1 MFSSLNNYLTENYR
15 NKIFHSV
22 PKNITTQIN
31 GEECKSA
38 PGFSRYVVSETGRI
52 YRIAASTN
60 KEKELLESK
69 NGKNYVRESKVQF
82 YGERIRGRWTQVGLI
97 KDNGKFSTAS
107 AEKLICDAFNLWP
120 KGKGNYA
127 IDLKDGNCMNINRS
141 NLVITEQKPRNSK
154 LSKEEVT
161 EIKKLIDKETPLA
174 HIAKTYGVSDM
185 QICRIKSGENWR
197 KGGRVNPAPTIP
209 FHIDNGKI
217 RRLLASFE
225 YTKID
230 NDIRGHFNIKR
241 SEDKIENKISGVING
256 FRFTKTHQNISRAR
270 KMVYKLN
277 THFFGEEIAIKAAQ
291 KELSKQVN
299 LQTIEI

>member
-1 MFSSLNNYLTENYR
+1 M
-15 NKIFHSV
+15 
-22 PKNITTQIN
+22 QIN

-38 PGFSRYVVSETGRI
+38 PGFSRYVVSESGRI
-52 YRIAASTN
+52 YRIVATTN
-60 KEKELLESK
+60 KEKELLESQ

-107 AEKLICDAFNLWP
+107 AEKLICDAFKLWP
-120 KGKGNYA
+120 KGKGNHA
-127 IDLKDGNCMNINRS
+127 IDLLDGNSMNINRH

-154 LSKEEVT
+154 LSKEEVA
-161 EIKKLIDKETPLA
+161 EIKNF
-174 HIAKTYGVSDM
+174 IAKKKPLSQIARSYGVSDM

-197 KGGRVNPAPTIP
+197 KGGRVKPAPTTP
-209 FHIDNGKI
+209 FHIDDGKI

-225 YTKID
+225 FTEID
-230 NDIRGHFNIKR
+230 KDIRGHFSIKR
-241 SEDKIENKISGVING
+241 SEDKTDNKISGVING

-270 KMVYKLN
+270 NMVYKLN
-277 THFFGEEIAIKAAQ
+277 AHFFGEEIAIKAAR

-299 LQTIEI
+299 QQPVEI